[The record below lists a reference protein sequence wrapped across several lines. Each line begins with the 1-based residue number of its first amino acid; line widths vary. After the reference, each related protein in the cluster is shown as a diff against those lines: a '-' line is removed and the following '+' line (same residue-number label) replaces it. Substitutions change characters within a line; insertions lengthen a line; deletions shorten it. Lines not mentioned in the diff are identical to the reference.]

1 MELKCSGGIPLW
13 MTRILSGEHIYK
25 TSYSKYG
32 TAYEKIIYPRLAE
45 RTCMHTKEERTHA

>member
-13 MTRILSGEHIYK
+13 MAHVLSENQIYK

-32 TAYEKIIYPRLAE
+32 TAYAQLIYPTLHE
-45 RTCMHTKEERTHA
+45 LK